1 MEIFNLGQNYSKKR
15 CEYRDSLSKS
25 DANIVSNFQVDIPK
39 NRVGYRDSVPWV
51 TGRRDVWGKR
61 APPPNGIHIERETG
75 LLARGALTL
84 AANTAGVYMYVAIRN
99 GVVAQQKVD

>member
-1 MEIFNLGQNYSKKR
+1 M
-15 CEYRDSLSKS
+15 
-25 DANIVSNFQVDIPK
+25 
-39 NRVGYRDSVPWV
+39 
-51 TGRRDVWGKR
+51 GKTR
-61 APPPNGIHIERETG
+61 GAHKWNHIERETG